1 MPVSRRRMSPFSGFE
16 TMERDFDRLM
26 RRAFGDVFVYPELY
40 TEDVTEADYVPR
52 LDLYRDGD
60 NLVAGLELPGVAPDD
75 IDISVTDRV
84 LTVRGKRE
92 SKTETEEEGRF
103 YCTEHHYGTFERS
116 FVVPEGT
123 TLEDIRAEHANG
135 ILTITIPGAGARIES
150 RKVKIP
156 IEIGEK
162 KALET
167 PAAVEPA
174 EPAEPGEPE

>member
-1 MPVSRRRMSPFSGFE
+1 MPVPRRRMNPFRGFE

-26 RRAFGDVFVYPELY
+26 RGAFGDVFVYPELY
-40 TEDVTEADYVPR
+40 ATEETEADYVPR

-60 NLVAGLELPGVAPDD
+60 DLVAGLELPGVTPED

-84 LTVRGKRE
+84 LTVKGKRE
-92 SKTETEEEGRF
+92 CSKETEEEGRF

-123 TLEDIRAEHANG
+123 SLEDIKAEHANG
-135 ILTITIPGAGARIES
+135 ILTITIPGAVAKIEPRS
-150 RKVKIP
+150 VKIP
-156 IEIGEK
+156 IEVGET

-167 PAAVEPA
+167 PAPEEPSI
-174 EPAEPGEPE
+174 PE

>member
-1 MPVSRRRMSPFSGFE
+1 MPVPRRRVGPFRGFE

-26 RRAFGDVFVYPELY
+26 RRAFGDVFVYPELHS
-40 TEDVTEADYVPR
+40 TQETEADYVPR

-60 NLVAGLELPGVAPDD
+60 DLVAGLELPGVARED

-84 LTVRGKRE
+84 LSVKGKRE
-92 SKTETEEEGRF
+92 SGKETEEEGQF

-123 TLEDIRAEHANG
+123 QLEDIRAEHANG

-156 IEIGEK
+156 IEVVEK

-167 PAAVEPA
+167 PATG
-174 EPAEPGEPE
+174 EPGEPE

>member
-1 MPVSRRRMSPFSGFE
+1 MPVPRRRMSPFREFE

-40 TEDVTEADYVPR
+40 TTTRTMETEADYVPR

-60 NLVAGLELPGVAPDD
+60 NLVAGLELPGVMPDD

-84 LTVRGKRE
+84 LTVKGKRE
-92 SKTETEEEGRF
+92 FSQETEEKGRF

-123 TLEDIRAEHANG
+123 KLEDIKAEHANG
-135 ILTITIPGAGARIES
+135 ILTITIPGGGARLES
-150 RKVKIP
+150 HKVKIP
-156 IEIGEK
+156 IEVGDK
-162 KALET
+162 KALDT
-167 PAAVEPA
+167 PAPE
-174 EPAEPGEPE
+174 EPGKPE